1 MVGSVL
7 RSIWKM
13 RPDGTDDAQAW
24 PMPVFYLSYAV
35 AANALYGV
43 VARDPV
49 RRYFSVQSIR
59 PSDGMVYEL
68 LKLEFQAGLSL
79 SVSPDERYL
88 LLAQKGTDLML
99 MEGFR

>member
-35 AANALYGV
+35 TANALYGV

-49 RRYFSVQSIR
+49 RRRYFSVQWTR
-59 PSDGMVYEL
+59 PSDGKVSEIA
-68 LKLEFQAGLSL
+68 QAG
-79 SVSPDERYL
+79 VSTKAGSFGQSR
-88 LLAQKGTDLML
+88 
-99 MEGFR
+99 

>member
-43 VARDPV
+43 VARDPA
-49 RRYFSVQSIR
+49 RRYFSVQSTDWSFNQGWIFR
-59 PSDGMVYEL
+59 SVPMNSMCFWPSRTRR
-68 LKLEFQAGLSL
+68 A
-79 SVSPDERYL
+79 PI
-88 LLAQKGTDLML
+88 
-99 MEGFR
+99 